1 MLIQTK
7 DEVDEKKLMSVS
19 LASNISED
27 FNEIIIGEEIKIK
40 RNGENFILQTLNNDY
55 DIIDFR
61 KGDIKEIVLFKGEII
76 NN

>member
-1 MLIQTK
+1 M
-7 DEVDEKKLMSVS
+7 KL
-19 LASNISED
+19 LLENKL
-27 FNEIIIGEEIKIK
+27 KIK
-40 RNGENFILQTLNNDY
+40 RNGENFVLQTINNNYLLFVNYEKLNIDY